1 MDYFFPD
8 TPYAKMED
16 VMWNPL
22 SMIRRPARSLLGID
36 IGTSSVKVAEIAG
49 SAKEAT
55 LLSYGELRSYGYLT
69 RLREPLQSSALTML
83 ESDVAEMIRNILEVS
98 GARSRRASVGIP
110 LFSSFFTTLELPPMT
125 QQELQEAIPYQAQQ
139 IVPIPVSE
147 VILDWE
153 IIGRIGG
160 TQGGGGQPREK
171 LLVLLVAVPREVV
184 DRYVRIAKLAAVELE
199 ALEVEAFSLV
209 RAAFRG
215 DQRTLAL
222 LDIGARST
230 NMLVAEEGTVRLSR
244 SIDASGSELTSA
256 VARSLGIGMG
266 RAEAMKIAYGIGD
279 AASPDIRRLLTGVL
293 ETIVGEL
300 GKLVATYRR
309 NYGKS
314 VEALV
319 LTGGSSTLPGLT
331 TYLSERLSLP
341 VSLAAPF
348 RGLHYPQEL
357 EPVLEEIG
365 PSFTVA
371 VGLAL
376 RHAIP
381 SAVTPQLSS

>member
-16 VMWNPL
+16 VIWNPL

-49 SAKEAT
+49 NAKEAT

-160 TQGGGGQPREK
+160 TQGGGQAREK

-244 SIDASGSELTSA
+244 SIDASGSELTSG

-300 GKLVATYRR
+300 TKLVATYRR

-319 LTGGSSTLPGLT
+319 LTGGSSTLPGLP
-331 TYLSERLSLP
+331 TYLADRLSLP
-341 VSLAAPF
+341 VSLASPF

-381 SAVTPQLSS
+381 SAATPQLSS